1 MHECY
6 AMQILENK
14 EKTKNQRAMVTKRI
28 VKKHKDHVRKTQLD
42 WAFCI
47 QNFLDAP
54 QALEFLFTWEWFP
67 NPRLE

>member
-14 EKTKNQRAMVTKRI
+14 EKTKNQKAMVTKSI
-28 VKKHKDHVRKTQLD
+28 AMKHKDHVRMTQLN

-54 QALEFLFTWEWFP
+54 RALEFLFTWEWFP
-67 NPRLE
+67 TPGLE